1 MSKRRFQWTYGL
13 RAGTTIV
20 QGKIPIGTGGAIG
33 TVAIPGVTSVV
44 RANTG
49 LLTVNL
55 DDRYLGLVGF
65 QANIETGASGADG
78 YSVQMVDSQYI
89 DGGETANSGNGYV
102 QVETLNTS
110 HAVADALLCS
120 VWLTL
125 HLKTSGAG

>member
-13 RAGTTIV
+13 RPGTTIV
-20 QGKIPIGTGGAIG
+20 QGKIPIGSGGAVG
-33 TVAIPGVTSVV
+33 TVSIPGVTSVV

-55 DDRYLGLVGF
+55 EDRYLGLVGF

-78 YSVQMVDSQYI
+78 YSVQMVNSQYI

-102 QVETLNTS
+102 QIETLNTS

-125 HLKTSGAG
+125 HLKTSDAG